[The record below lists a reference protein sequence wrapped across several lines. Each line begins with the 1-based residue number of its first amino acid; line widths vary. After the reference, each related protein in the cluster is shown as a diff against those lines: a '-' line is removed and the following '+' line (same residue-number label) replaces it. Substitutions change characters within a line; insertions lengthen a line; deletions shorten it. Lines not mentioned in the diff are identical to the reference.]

1 MLLFFLQ
8 NEKIMLDFELV
19 AIRSLFFVILLSMI
33 TEIIK
38 QGFILGEKRIL

>member
-19 AIRSLFFVILLSMI
+19 VIRSLFAVILLPMI
-33 TEIIK
+33 TEIIE
-38 QGFILGEKRIL
+38 QELTLGEKRIL

>member
-19 AIRSLFFVILLSMI
+19 VIRSLFAVILLSMI

-38 QGFILGEKRIL
+38 QELTLGEKRIL

>member
-19 AIRSLFFVILLSMI
+19 VIRSLFAVILLSMI

-38 QGFILGEKRIL
+38 QELILGEKRIL